1 MSAHDVDEIEAEQ
14 DLKAAA
20 LLHEFGVD
28 ALPEPADLA
37 ERHGSGQ
44 GLVKRTPLAADRLK
58 AALTF
63 TASIQSLP
71 DPVEVW
77 RTEFGVPPVELGID
91 PPSIGLA

>member
-1 MSAHDVDEIEAEQ
+1 MSAHDEDEIEAEQ

-28 ALPEPADLA
+28 GLPELADLA

-63 TASIQSLP
+63 TASIR
-71 DPVEVW
+71 VAG
-77 RTEFGVPPVELGID
+77 RGR
-91 PPSIGLA
+91 